1 ARRESWQ
8 WRICLEWWI
17 PTTCLKMEKFEE
29 FVLESLQYTIR
40 RLCLLEFFVHQQ
52 ILTFVN
58 AESDSRSEQ
67 LDALRSL
74 VRKLESIGE
83 LERLFLQLH
92 RLRVM
97 TETLS
102 SKER

>member
-1 ARRESWQ
+1 QHA
-8 WRICLEWWI
+8 LEW
-17 PTTCLKMEKFEE
+17 CRCSRVSVCGLLVM
-29 FVLESLQYTIR
+29 L
-40 RLCLLEFFVHQQ
+40 LCTQWCMIKILRKVHQQ

>member
-1 ARRESWQ
+1 
-8 WRICLEWWI
+8 
-17 PTTCLKMEKFEE
+17 MEKFEE

-74 VRKLESIGE
+74 VRKRLGAGE
-83 LERLFLQLH
+83 EADPLDDDSWQKQLAEVGINW
-92 RLRVM
+92 R
-97 TETLS
+97 TGETLS
-102 SKER
+102 PATSASGDDRDIE